1 MRKLLCTFLSV
12 FILCASVFSLNTNV
26 VYSNEYIRIQDA
38 SSQKVYNYLYKDL
51 TNIGN
56 RVDFLFKSI
65 VTAKQGKTKEELNNY
80 LKDIEFL
87 QTEIGY
93 LSDNMK
99 SDYRTLKL
107 NETYSQAL
115 LFEIIIASVYDLTL
129 FQLKEYINADTP
141 EEEYEASTKLF
152 KSLNHARDHIED
164 IKQLIPQQ

>member
-26 VYSNEYIRIQDA
+26 VYGNEYIRIQDA
-38 SSQKVYNYLYKDL
+38 GSQKVYNYLYKDL

-65 VTAKQGKTKEELNNY
+65 VTAKQGKTSAELNNY

-141 EEEYEASTKLF
+141 EEEYDASTKLF
-152 KSLNHARDHIED
+152 KSLNHAKDHLED
-164 IKQLIPQQ
+164 IRQLIPQQ